1 VRTFGHE
8 VVLAKD
14 GPSALVLAE
23 RFQPDCAMVDVSM
36 PGMNG
41 IELGRQLRAVFPR
54 ERLRMIALTGFAGK
68 DIREGCLAAGF
79 DEQLTK
85 PKDIHKL
92 AQLLGGDRGRVMT
105 RRLTRATEIAPH

>member
-1 VRTFGHE
+1 
-8 VVLAKD
+8 
-14 GPSALVLAE
+14 
-23 RFQPDCAMVDVSM
+23 MVDVSM